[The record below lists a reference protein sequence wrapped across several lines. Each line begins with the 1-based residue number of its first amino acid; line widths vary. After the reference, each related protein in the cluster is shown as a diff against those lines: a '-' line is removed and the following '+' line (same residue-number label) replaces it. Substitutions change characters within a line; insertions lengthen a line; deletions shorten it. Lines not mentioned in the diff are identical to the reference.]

1 MKISFIGAGNI
12 ASAIIGGITK
22 DGFLNKDDISVYDIS
37 CDVLKK
43 FEADGFLACKELKDA
58 LMSDI
63 IFLTVKPQFYD
74 DVLKIL
80 FVQFYRPINILNY
93 HLCIENYL

>member
-37 CDVLKK
+37 CVVLKK
-43 FEADGFLACKELKDA
+43 FEADGFLACKEL
-58 LMSDI
+58 
-63 IFLTVKPQFYD
+63 
-74 DVLKIL
+74 
-80 FVQFYRPINILNY
+80 
-93 HLCIENYL
+93 